1 MARFPKKQKL
11 CSEKAIDRLFETG
24 ESISEAPFRAV
35 WGLEKNK
42 DNSLIKVLIV
52 VSKKRIKLAT
62 SRNILKRRIRESYR
76 LQKRNLESLLTKNK
90 QQIILSIIYQQ
101 EKILSYKVLEKKINL
116 LLNRLIKQL

>member
-11 CSEKAIDRLFETG
+11 CSEKTIDRLFETG

-76 LQKRNLESLLTKNK
+76 LQKRNLESLLMKNK

>member
-24 ESISEAPFRAV
+24 ESISEDPFRAV
-35 WGLEKNK
+35 WSLEKNK

-62 SRNILKRRIRESYR
+62 SRNIIKRRIRESYR
-76 LQKRNLESLLTKNK
+76 LQKRNLESFLMKNK

>member
-24 ESISEAPFRAV
+24 ESISEDPFRAV
-35 WGLEKNK
+35 WSLEKNK

-62 SRNILKRRIRESYR
+62 SRNIIKRRIRESYR
-76 LQKRNLESLLTKNK
+76 LQKRNLESFLMKNK
-90 QQIILSIIYQQ
+90 QQIILSIIYQE